1 MSDASESGSAPV
13 ADSSLPDADA
23 VVRYLQWGLLALLVL
38 FGLAAAVGLYTSVG
52 RIIEVWVA
60 REFQPVFNAAFNL
73 LVLLLVAAG
82 ISGLLH
88 RLS

>member
-1 MSDASESGSAPV
+1 MSDAPESGSAKV
-13 ADSSLPDADA
+13 TETSLPDADG
-23 VVRYLQWGLLALLVL
+23 VVQYLQWGLLALLVL

-52 RIIEVWVA
+52 RIIQVWVA
-60 REFQPVFNAAFNL
+60 SEFQPVFNAAFNL

-82 ISGLLH
+82 ITGVLR